1 MLSSADDAPWSLIP
15 TKVDLFDDMDVACA
29 LGLDRRHFLW
39 VPQQADAV
47 DDLWSAARYCIDLL
61 RTRADLRQRFP
72 DALSAGA
79 SGAFAQ
85 WLAAEGGN
93 LLNLSS
99 DARDSIGRA
108 LGADLSNHIRQLY
121 LARDDLRA
129 FFPLALTPAGRREFF
144 RWVLR
149 DGRELP
155 GVRLETIWWFFLECA
170 ENPSAELTRTYLFT
184 PKWQSLFPDGLT
196 VFGRAKFAAW
206 LAEHYGLDADWAKP
220 SCWPLI
226 GTPAENIRLAYALR
240 EDWHGEQ
247 PGAFES
253 QESAE
258 NLLGWLN
265 SPGSGL
271 TEDPL
276 AWCRTIDTRTVA
288 KELAASGVNIL
299 GHFCYPSGLRKS
311 VKSIAESLKRAGVR
325 VSLRDIWSSD
335 RDVPRHSSFNGL
347 EYYDVTI
354 NHTEPESIFDDSYAR
369 GGLQPRDPR
378 TYRIGYWYWELDT
391 IPKSWIQ
398 QATQVDEL
406 WGATKF
412 VTDAMRHRF
421 GLPVFQMMPGLE
433 LPNFMPR
440 PRDYFGL
447 SDKKFIFLFVFHM
460 MSIMERKNPLSLIK
474 AFRKAFG
481 NDSRVSLVLK
491 TSFGETHPGPM
502 AQMREAVAG
511 TSITIIDEIYSEEET
526 LSLISACDCYV
537 SLHRSEGWGLTMAEA
552 MLLGKPVI
560 ATGYSGNMD
569 FMDNSNSLLVDYQIV
584 TLERAYP
591 PYAAGFHW
599 ANPSVDHAAQLMRQV
614 YENQTWA
621 RDLGA
626 TAAADLNE
634 RLSVV
639 ASGRRMA
646 ARLAEI
652 EAERRS
658 QILVARGLRKLL
670 LE

>member
-1 MLSSADDAPWSLIP
+1 MWARPIASFSFSAYADATPVLGRQGRWKISGACPEFELQIIRKSFRTGWAVLSFKLSTEGAKASNCVLSVYTATGTQRFGFANDSHVSTVVRVSPDVTSVRILLNTRAEAVSISPVSMRLIGKPEAAVRLLAGLVRARGLRQAVTDLRTAVKLLRSDGSPAVTGWIFERNMLSSADDAPWSLIP

-253 QESAE
+253 QESARKPS
-258 NLLGWLN
+258 WL
-265 SPGSGL
+265 
-271 TEDPL
+271 
-276 AWCRTIDTRTVA
+276 
-288 KELAASGVNIL
+288 
-299 GHFCYPSGLRKS
+299 
-311 VKSIAESLKRAGVR
+311 AE
-325 VSLRDIWSSD
+325 
-335 RDVPRHSSFNGL
+335 F
-347 EYYDVTI
+347 T
-354 NHTEPESIFDDSYAR
+354 
-369 GGLQPRDPR
+369 
-378 TYRIGYWYWELDT
+378 RIGANRG
-391 IPKSWIQ
+391 P
-398 QATQVDEL
+398 
-406 WGATKF
+406 
-412 VTDAMRHRF
+412 F
-421 GLPVFQMMPGLE
+421 GLVQDH
-433 LPNFMPR
+433 R
-440 PRDYFGL
+440 YADRRQRISRQRRQYTRA
-447 SDKKFIFLFVFHM
+447 FL
-460 MSIMERKNPLSLIK
+460 LSL
-474 AFRKAFG
+474 G
-481 NDSRVSLVLK
+481 V
-491 TSFGETHPGPM
+491 
-502 AQMREAVAG
+502 
-511 TSITIIDEIYSEEET
+511 
-526 LSLISACDCYV
+526 
-537 SLHRSEGWGLTMAEA
+537 
-552 MLLGKPVI
+552 
-560 ATGYSGNMD
+560 
-569 FMDNSNSLLVDYQIV
+569 
-584 TLERAYP
+584 
-591 PYAAGFHW
+591 
-599 ANPSVDHAAQLMRQV
+599 
-614 YENQTWA
+614 
-621 RDLGA
+621 
-626 TAAADLNE
+626 
-634 RLSVV
+634 
-639 ASGRRMA
+639 
-646 ARLAEI
+646 AEI
-652 EAERRS
+652 RR
-658 QILVARGLRKLL
+658 IDR
-670 LE
+670 